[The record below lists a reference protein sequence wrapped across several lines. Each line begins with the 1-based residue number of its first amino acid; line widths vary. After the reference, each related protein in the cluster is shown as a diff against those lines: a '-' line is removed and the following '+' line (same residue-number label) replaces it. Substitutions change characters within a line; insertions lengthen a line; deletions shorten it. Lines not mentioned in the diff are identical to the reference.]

1 MLTYLNDL
9 NVLTYLNDLNDLNDL
24 TYLTYLLLTFQK
36 LIHPLKVLVQNQ
48 NKSRKD
54 LTSHLIANGI
64 NQKL

>member
-9 NVLTYLNDLNDLNDL
+9 NVLTYLNDLNDL